1 MNDNSKRS
9 KKEPLSEDLRPL
21 VFPIITDEEKFS
33 KLMKDFSDAFER
45 LEISSSSEPSLFNE
59 QYLKDLFE
67 IINSVRNKISKL
79 QSLIENHMT
88 SIASLF
94 LCIQKNQIYEPIL
107 KNLLES
113 KRNSISIIEEEIK
126 KCQAKITLMKQEND
140 YSNEELKK
148 IKDEIDLLQSDSLFS
163 LHEELMEINDSSIE
177 SAHQCIAYQ
186 NELNKLEND
195 ISFLHPLIGK
205 KTEEMKSLVLS
216 QSSLRSKL
224 ATINSQIN
232 AITTDCAALTI
243 DLENNTKKINQG
255 QINLQQKEL
264 ELSTIEN
271 EILSQSDRIKEI
283 ELEISEKEEEIQN
296 SKENMNEICIQI
308 QDYKSKIEKI
318 TNFDSNISNFTE
330 EEEIVYAPTLNQL
343 QNKIDELIMDKEK
356 LLSEKDCLDQRN
368 NQLEKIIVK
377 KNQMINEDKAKI
389 EKKQL
394 RYQELQEIFKL
405 RKIMLLTAFD
415 DIDRKYDKFYCKIHE
430 LEMQLKKHS
439 KKIPISIEDSDN
451 SYDADHEHIEVNKN
465 NWNIYNPNINS
476 NYMSKTNSNASRI
489 QSYSQTPQIIRKFS
503 KLFPKSNYSKNDKP
517 TFKYQSFSPSS
528 QK

>member
-1 MNDNSKRS
+1 MW
-9 KKEPLSEDLRPL
+9 
-21 VFPIITDEEKFS
+21 I
-33 KLMKDFSDAFER
+33 
-45 LEISSSSEPSLFNE
+45 
-59 QYLKDLFE
+59 
-67 IINSVRNKISKL
+67 
-79 QSLIENHMT
+79 
-88 SIASLF
+88 
-94 LCIQKNQIYEPIL
+94 
-107 KNLLES
+107 
-113 KRNSISIIEEEIK
+113 
-126 KCQAKITLMKQEND
+126 
-140 YSNEELKK
+140 
-148 IKDEIDLLQSDSLFS
+148 
-163 LHEELMEINDSSIE
+163 
-177 SAHQCIAYQ
+177 
-186 NELNKLEND
+186 
-195 ISFLHPLIGK
+195 
-205 KTEEMKSLVLS
+205 
-216 QSSLRSKL
+216 
-224 ATINSQIN
+224 
-232 AITTDCAALTI
+232 
-243 DLENNTKKINQG
+243 
-255 QINLQQKEL
+255 
-264 ELSTIEN
+264 
-271 EILSQSDRIKEI
+271 
-283 ELEISEKEEEIQN
+283 EEIQN

-368 NQLEKIIVK
+368 NQIEKIIVK

-405 RKIMLLTAFD
+405 REIMLLTAFD